1 MDERKR
7 DARQVRFLKYSA
19 LSFVV
24 LLLGFCALAFWVF
37 LQIPSD
43 KEIKGCMVTKM
54 AGVNLC
60 PGSKNYVPLSKISPF
75 LQRAVVMSEDASFWN
90 HNGFDWA
97 ELEKSAQL
105 NWQKGSY
112 LRGGSTITQQLAKN
126 LFLSK
131 DKTLTRKGVEALI
144 TVRLEEVLTK
154 KEILERY
161 LNVVEFGKDIYGIK
175 AAAQTYFGKSPAD
188 LDAVESAFIAML
200 LPNPAKYSSSHQ
212 KKNLT
217 SFGRKR
223 VQRIL
228 GDMVR
233 TGKMSQ
239 EEYQAAIERMDLF
252 LNPEAEAE
260 ELKLQE
266 ILNRFD
272 SAEEL
277 PADALDRD
285 VHEDPSE
292 EQDKTHAESALP
304 GGRPAQDIPNGR
316 DGMGEGQQ
324 PSGMAEPVGELPDGE
339 VNPGDQ

>member
-1 MDERKR
+1 M
-7 DARQVRFLKYSA
+7 RFLKYFA
-19 LSFVV
+19 ISFAV
-24 LLLGFCALAFWVF
+24 LLIAACSVAFWVF

-43 KEIKGCMVTKM
+43 KDIKGCIVTKM
-54 AGVNLC
+54 AGVSLC
-60 PGSKNYVPLSKISPF
+60 PGSKDYVPLSRISPF

-90 HNGFDWA
+90 HNGFDWG
-97 ELEKSAQL
+97 ELEKSLQL
-105 NWQKGSY
+105 NWEKGAY
-112 LRGGSTITQQLAKN
+112 RRGGSTITQQLAKN
-126 LFLSK
+126 LYLTK
-131 DKTLTRKGVEALI
+131 DKTITRKGLEALI

-175 AAAQTYFGKSPAD
+175 AAAKNYFGKSPAD

-217 SFGRKR
+217 AFGRQR

-260 ELKLQE
+260 EIRLQE
-266 ILNRFD
+266 IIQNFE
-272 SAEEL
+272 SPEEL
-277 PADALDRD
+277 PTDSLDRD
-285 VHEDPSE
+285 IHADPSK
-292 EQDKTHAESALP
+292 EQNQNDMNPALP
-304 GGRPAQDIPNGR
+304 GEGSSQNIPNR
-316 DGMGEGQQ
+316 RNSMGQGQE
-324 PSGMAEPVGELPDGE
+324 PGHVSEPVGELLDGE
-339 VNPGDQ
+339 VDSGDQ

>member
-1 MDERKR
+1 M
-7 DARQVRFLKYSA
+7 RFLKAFA
-19 LSFVV
+19 LCFAV
-24 LLLGFCALAFWVF
+24 LLVGLSAVALWVF
-37 LQIPSD
+37 MQIPSD

-60 PGSKNYVPLSKISPF
+60 PGSKDYVPLSRISPF
-75 LQRAVVMSEDASFWN
+75 LQRAVVMSEDASFWS
-90 HNGFDWA
+90 HKGFDWA

-131 DKTLTRKGVEALI
+131 NKTLTRKGLEALI
-144 TVRLEEVLTK
+144 TVRLEELLSK

-175 AAAQTYFGKSPAD
+175 AAARTYFDKSPAD

-217 SFGRKR
+217 AFGRKR
-223 VQRIL
+223 VRRIL

-233 TGKMSQ
+233 TGKMSE
-239 EEYQAAIERMDLF
+239 EEYQAALERMELF
-252 LNPEAEAE
+252 LNPQAEAE

-266 ILNRFD
+266 IMDGFE
-272 SAEEL
+272 STQEL
-277 PADALDRD
+277 PADAVDGD
-285 VHEDPSE
+285 VHGDPAE
-292 EQDKTHAESALP
+292 EQDESHVQSDTP
-304 GGRPAQDIPNGR
+304 GETSVQDVPHRR
-316 DGMGEGQQ
+316 DGMGEGQE
-324 PSGMAEPVGELPDGE
+324 PGGVPEPVGELPDGE
-339 VNPGDQ
+339 VDAGDQ